1 MFLRE
6 FLFVEK
12 KYWTGNKSG
21 FGKEEHKYNFP
32 LVSKKGVFLAG
43 FLPRILPACQTR
55 SIPVEVIG
63 EFEKIEKG
71 KAKEAVKR
79 DNQLDRATDLMKALK
94 VYRKF

>member
-1 MFLRE
+1 MKIKIVDPIICQTDEPDVLRE

-43 FLPRILPACQTR
+43 FLPRILQACQTR

-63 EFEKIEKG
+63 E
-71 KAKEAVKR
+71 
-79 DNQLDRATDLMKALK
+79 
-94 VYRKF
+94 